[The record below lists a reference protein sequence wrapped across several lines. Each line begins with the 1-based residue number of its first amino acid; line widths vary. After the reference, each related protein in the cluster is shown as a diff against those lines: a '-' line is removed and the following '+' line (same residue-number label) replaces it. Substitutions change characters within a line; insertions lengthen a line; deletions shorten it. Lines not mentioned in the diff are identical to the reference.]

1 MLTSTFVLL
10 PGIGRATERRLWQEG
25 LLDWQRFM
33 KQPLVN
39 GFSPDRK
46 SLCDRELAV
55 AQSQF
60 DGRHL
65 HLLASRLQ
73 TREHWRFYDTC
84 RSRTVYLDI
93 ETTGASPR
101 DGDVTVVGL
110 HRNERTISLVQG
122 ETLTADRLQEEFDQ
136 CELLVTFFGTGFDVP
151 YLRAKFPDLRLP
163 IPHFDLCFAARRLG
177 LRGGLKHI
185 EQEVGIEREA
195 SLRDLDGWDAVRLW
209 SRWRRGDY
217 AALDLLV
224 AYNAADTQNLVPL
237 AALAYEEMMSRFG
250 PASVGISPR
259 PTSFHTAPVA
269 CSR

>member
-1 MLTSTFVLL
+1 
-10 PGIGRATERRLWQEG
+10 
-25 LLDWQRFM
+25 
-33 KQPLVN
+33 
-39 GFSPDRK
+39 
-46 SLCDRELAV
+46 
-55 AQSQF
+55 
-60 DGRHL
+60 
-65 HLLASRLQ
+65 LLASRLQ
-73 TREHWRFYDTC
+73 PREHWRFYDTC

-110 HRNERTISLVQG
+110 HRNGRTISLVQG
-122 ETLTADRLQEEFDQ
+122 ENLTAERLQQELDQ

-151 YLRAKFPDLRLP
+151 YLRAKFPALRLP

-195 SLRDLDGWDAVRLW
+195 WLRGLDGWDAVRLW
-209 SRWRRGDY
+209 SRWRRRDH

-237 AALAYEEMMSRFG
+237 TALVYEEMMSRFG
-250 PASVGISPR
+250 PPSVCLPSN
-259 PTSFHTAPVA
+259 PTSFHAA
-269 CSR
+269 FSR

>member
-10 PGIGRATERRLWQEG
+10 QGIGHATERRLWQDG
-25 LLDWQRFM
+25 LLDWQSFL
-33 KQPLVN
+33 KQPRVN
-39 GFSPDRK
+39 GFSQGRK
-46 SLCDRELAV
+46 SLYDRELALS
-55 AQSQF
+55 QSQF
-60 DGRHL
+60 DAGHL

-73 TREHWRFYDTC
+73 AREHWRFYDTC

-93 ETTGASPR
+93 ETTGSSPR

-110 HRNERTISLVQG
+110 HRNGRTISLVQG
-122 ETLTADRLQEEFDQ
+122 ENLTAERLQQELDQ

-151 YLRAKFPDLRLP
+151 YLRAKFPGLRFP

-195 SLRDLDGWDAVRLW
+195 SLRGLDGWDAIRLW

-217 AALDLLV
+217 AALNLLL

-237 AALAYEEMMSRFG
+237 TALVYEGMMSRFG
-250 PASVGISPR
+250 PSSVGLSSK
-259 PTSFHTAPVA
+259 PTSFHAA
-269 CSR
+269 ISR